1 MRPRTGLSLLLAGLV
16 VLACGWY
23 FGPASQSAERDSF
36 AAGRLLFPDLAP
48 KLQNAARIEIV
59 HQGKTLAIAKNGN
72 EWGLAD
78 RGNYPVQPTKLHA
91 LLTGLTE
98 LRLDEKRTADP
109 AQFARL
115 GVEDAGD
122 AKSKSDLVRVLDT
135 SGKPI
140 VQLLVGHRRTRTA
153 GNMPDTVYV
162 RLPGDNQSWLAEGK
176 LDVDAD
182 ARLWFDRDIMQIA
195 PARIA
200 TVAATRGPTTLQ
212 FARDGDKFVL
222 RAPADH
228 PPLDADKEN
237 DVRHALEALTL
248 QDVKPAKELT
258 GQPEATSVFTTDDG
272 LVVTVGL
279 SHVDKDL
286 WARFDVRGTDKA
298 KPEADRLRGRLS
310 GWAYQIGSWQEKSLA
325 PTLDDLKAPAP
336 KS

>member
-1 MRPRTGLSLLLAGLV
+1 MRPRTGLSLLLAGLI

-23 FGPASQSAERDSF
+23 FGPASQSAERDDF

-48 KLQNAARIEIV
+48 KLRNAARVEIL
-59 HQGKTLAIAKNGN
+59 HQGKTLAIAKKGS

-91 LLTGLTE
+91 LFAGLTE

-122 AKSKSDLVRVLDT
+122 AKSGSDLVRVLDG

-140 VQLLVGHRRTRTA
+140 VQLLVGHRRTRTQ
-153 GNMPDTVYV
+153 GNLPDTVYV

-176 LDVDAD
+176 LEVDAD
-182 ARLWFDRDIMQIA
+182 ARLWLDRDIMKIA

-200 TVAATRGPTTLQ
+200 SVAATRGATTLQ
-212 FARDGDKFVL
+212 FARDGDKLVL

-237 DVRHALEALTL
+237 DVGHALEALTL
-248 QDVKPAKELT
+248 QDVKPAKDVS
-258 GQPEATSVFTTDDG
+258 GQPEASSVFTTDDG
-272 LVVTVGL
+272 LAVTVSL
-279 SHVDKDL
+279 SHMDKDL
-286 WARFDVRGTDKA
+286 WARFDVSGSDKSRA
-298 KPEADRLRGRLS
+298 EADRLRTRLG

>member
-1 MRPRTGLSLLLAGLV
+1 MRPRTGLSLLLAGLI

-23 FGPASQSAERDSF
+23 FGPASQSAERDDF
-36 AAGRLLFPDLAP
+36 AAGRVLFPDLAP
-48 KLQNAARIEIV
+48 KLQNAARVEIV

-122 AKSKSDLVRVLDT
+122 AKSGSDLVRVLDGA
-135 SGKPI
+135 GKPI

-182 ARLWFDRDIMQIA
+182 ARLWLDRDIMQIA

-200 TVAATRGPTTLQ
+200 TVATKRGTATLQ
-212 FARDGDKFVL
+212 FAREGDKLVL

-228 PPLDADKEN
+228 PPLDPNKVN
-237 DVRHALEALTL
+237 DVGHALEALTL
-248 QDVKPAKELT
+248 QDVKLAKELT
-258 GQPEATSVFTTDDG
+258 GPPEATSVFTTDDG
-272 LVVTVGL
+272 LVVSVAL

-286 WARFDVRGTDKA
+286 WARFDVSGSEKV
-298 KPEADRLRGRLS
+298 KPEADRLRGRLG

-325 PTLDDLKAPAP
+325 PKLDDLKAPAP